1 MTIRERRFGVNPN
14 EGAKEEAPF
23 LLRNFGRTKSG
34 KRVRNERQ
42 CNVVSDSNEHKEI
55 SRSEISARKTQ
66 LINKF

>member
-34 KRVRNERQ
+34 KRVRSEDKRSGTN
-42 CNVVSDSNEHKEI
+42 DSNEHKEI
-55 SRSEISARKTQ
+55 SRQRNCICVYTQ
-66 LINKF
+66 ERTN